1 LEADSYYVSGEAT
14 SRNGRGRPPV
24 FSDDSL
30 RRAAGYSYAR
40 QVSTRRGAQDLVYRM
55 FAIAVIEHYCDA
67 YPEQRPI
74 LAWLLGPRR
83 RHALLT
89 ELGRLAQ
96 PRSGGNGDLR
106 WNEPGVERLVRAA
119 LEVSEAKPN
128 TKAGISM
135 LRRHRRP

>member
-1 LEADSYYVSGEAT
+1 
-14 SRNGRGRPPV
+14 
-24 FSDDSL
+24 
-30 RRAAGYSYAR
+30 
-40 QVSTRRGAQDLVYRM
+40 M

-67 YPEQRPI
+67 YPEQGPI

-106 WNEPGVERLVRAA
+106 WNEAGVERLVRAA